1 MKCSKAKK
9 LINDYIDGQLSENL
23 NLQVEH
29 HLEHC
34 SGCQKVLKDLQKI
47 ISAARNLE
55 EYSPSQG
62 TWRTI
67 QQRLDARKRPSEAY
81 ATQKKERIPFFSF
94 SPALRYGLSA
104 AFVMFI
110 LTGVVF
116 FSFLYRNGRLG
127 FHLKKD
133 QKYTL
138 AKLSEAEHHYQSAIK
153 ALMEAV
159 SAQEGDIDP
168 EVADVFRH
176 NLDLIDASINA
187 CKQAV
192 LQQPDNI
199 EVQNYLLASYKK
211 KKDLLDE
218 AIAVRPS
225 SFEEKE
231 LKTII

>member
-9 LINDYIDGQLSENL
+9 LINDYIDGQLSDRL

-29 HLEHC
+29 HLENC
-34 SGCQKVLKDLQKI
+34 AGCQKVLKDLQKI
-47 ISAARNLE
+47 ISAARNLDE
-55 EYSPSQG
+55 HSPSAG
-62 TWRTI
+62 TWMAI
-67 QQRLDARKRPSEAY
+67 KHRLDAQKRPSEAY
-81 ATQKKERIPFFSF
+81 ETQKKERIPFFSF

-110 LTGVVF
+110 LAGVVF

-133 QKYTL
+133 QQYAL
-138 AKLSEAEHHYQSAIK
+138 AKMEEAEHHYQSAIK

-159 SAQEGDIDP
+159 SVQEASIDP
-168 EVADVFRH
+168 EVAEVFRH
-176 NLDLIDASINA
+176 NLELIDASINA

-192 LQQPDNI
+192 LQQPDSI
-199 EVQNYLLASYKK
+199 DVQNYLLASYKK

>member
-9 LINDYIDGQLSENL
+9 LINDYIDGQLSDSL

-47 ISAARNLE
+47 ISVARNLE
-55 EYSPSQG
+55 EHSPSAG
-62 TWRTI
+62 TWMAI
-67 QQRLDARKRPSEAY
+67 QQRLDAQKRPSEAFVL
-81 ATQKKERIPFFSF
+81 QRKERSHLFSF

-110 LTGVVF
+110 LAGVVF

-159 SAQEGDIDP
+159 SAQEETIDP
-168 EVADVFRH
+168 ELAEVFRH
-176 NLDLIDASINA
+176 NLELIDTSINA

-192 LQQPDNI
+192 LQHPDNM
-199 EVQNYLLASYKK
+199 EVQNYLLASYRKK
-211 KKDLLDE
+211 LDLLDE
-218 AIAVRPS
+218 AIAVRPL
-225 SFEEKE
+225 SFNEKE

>member
-1 MKCSKAKK
+1 
-9 LINDYIDGQLSENL
+9 
-23 NLQVEH
+23 
-29 HLEHC
+29 
-34 SGCQKVLKDLQKI
+34 
-47 ISAARNLE
+47 
-55 EYSPSQG
+55 
-62 TWRTI
+62 
-67 QQRLDARKRPSEAY
+67 
-81 ATQKKERIPFFSF
+81 
-94 SPALRYGLSA
+94 
-104 AFVMFI
+104 
-110 LTGVVF
+110 VF

-192 LQQPDNI
+192 LQQPDNM